1 MNDLFK
7 LIRPHHYIKN
17 LFILMPVFFAG
28 ELNDLNLFL
37 RASVAFVAFSIAAS
51 AIYVFNDY
59 LDTEEDRL
67 HPTKKLRPL
76 ASGAVS
82 MRTGLI
88 LACVLAIAGTLLMA
102 ALSLQALAVLGFY
115 LALNVGYSLH
125 LKHVAIIDVTIISI
139 GLVMRLFV
147 GSVVTSTPLSSWIV
161 IMTFLLALFIALAKR
176 RDDTLLFLNT
186 GKKMRKVID
195 GYNLQLIDGAMSIMA
210 SVVIVAYLLYT
221 TSTAI
226 IQRLQTEHVYL
237 TTLFVI
243 IGVMRY
249 LQITFV
255 QLESGSPTRIVIRDR
270 FLQVTILAWALS
282 FVWIIYL

>member
-7 LIRPHHYIKN
+7 LIRPHQYIKN
-17 LFILMPVFFAG
+17 LLILMPAFFAG
-28 ELNDLNLFL
+28 ELNDPNLFL

-51 AIYVFNDY
+51 AIYIFNDY
-59 LDTEEDRL
+59 FDTEEDRL

-88 LACVLAIAGTLLMA
+88 LACVLAIAGTSLMA
-102 ALSLQALAVLGFY
+102 ALSLQALAVLGLY

-139 GLVMRLFV
+139 GFVLRLFV

-176 RDDTLLFLNT
+176 RDDTLLFLET
-186 GKKMRKVID
+186 GTKMRKVID

-210 SVVIVAYLLYT
+210 SVVIVSYLLYT
-221 TSTAI
+221 TSTAV

-255 QLESGSPTRIVIRDR
+255 QLESGSPTRIVIKDR

>member
-28 ELNDLNLFL
+28 ELNDLNQFL

-59 LDTEEDRL
+59 FDTEEDRL